1 MTDQKE
7 VILKAIVYE
16 IIIAAGEEGTKSLL
30 TANNLLADMAVPV
43 TQYDFTYADRAKTK
57 TPQNR
62 CSPLLVNTD
71 HQSAKREW
79 SMGLGTSTRTDG
91 CSRESVK

>member
-7 VILKAIVYE
+7 VILKAIAYE

-30 TANNLLADMAVPV
+30 TANDLLTDMAVPV

-57 TPQNR
+57 NPQKQLFAITCQHR
-62 CSPLLVNTD
+62 SP
-71 HQSAKREW
+71 KREKR
-79 SMGLGTSTRTDG
+79 MVYGFGNFDQN
-91 CSRESVK
+91 